1 MSIGA
6 VTNSSMHKIT
16 LDLYLYRRTYKQI
29 VGINN
34 NVSVMFDKY
43 IWIVGIKSNIPVT
56 FDNFT
61 KLRQK
66 VQNEK

>member
-1 MSIGA
+1 M
-6 VTNSSMHKIT
+6 
-16 LDLYLYRRTYKQI
+16 
-29 VGINN
+29 GINN

>member
-1 MSIGA
+1 
-6 VTNSSMHKIT
+6 
-16 LDLYLYRRTYKQI
+16 
-29 VGINN
+29 
-34 NVSVMFDKY
+34 MFDKY

-66 VQNEK
+66 AK